1 MKKNYPCLEIDLR
14 KIENNAKEVSKL
26 CAEQKINIVGVS
38 KVFLARKPI
47 VKEFLNA
54 GIKMMGD
61 SRLSNLKKLSVLNCE
76 KMLLRIPME
85 SNLEDVVSYS
95 DYSLNS
101 EIDTIMNIDK
111 VSEKMGKIHKIIL
124 MIDLGDLREG
134 VMENDVFNVVDKIIK
149 LKNVKLAGIG
159 TNLTCYGGVIPDK
172 ENLGRLVEIK
182 KSIEEKYKTKI
193 PIVSGGNSSS
203 LYMVV
208 DKTMP
213 EGINQLRIGE
223 GILLGRETSFGN
235 RIPGCYNDAFKL
247 KGEIIEI
254 KEKPSCPKGHLG
266 IDAFGNKPVF
276 KDKGIM
282 KRAILAIGRQ
292 DILINGLKPDDKQID
307 IIGASSDHL
316 ILDVTKCENIYKVGD
331 ILSFNVSYGAL
342 LAAMTSPYVKKYYE
356 KPAAENSSLET

>member
-1 MKKNYPCLEIDLR
+1 MKKIYPCLEISLK
-14 KIENNAKEVSKL
+14 KIRNNAKIVNKL
-26 CAEQKINIVGVS
+26 CSEENINIVGVS

-47 VKEFLNA
+47 VKEFLDA
-54 GIKMMGD
+54 GIKIMGD
-61 SRLSNLKKLSVLNCE
+61 SRISNLKKLTGFNCE

-85 SNLEDVVSYS
+85 SDIEEVVLYS

-101 EIDTIMNIDK
+101 EIDTIISIDK
-111 VSEKMGKIHKIIL
+111 AAEKLGKVHKIIL

-134 VMENDVFNVVDKIIK
+134 MLEKDVLNVVDKIIN
-149 LKNVKLAGIG
+149 LKNIKLSGIG

-172 ENLGRLVEIK
+172 ENLGRLLEIK
-182 KSIEEKYKTKI
+182 KSIDDKYKTKL
-193 PIVSGGNSSS
+193 PIISGGNSSS
-203 LYMVV
+203 LYMVIN
-208 DKTMP
+208 KTIP
-213 EGINQLRIGE
+213 KGINQLRIGE
-223 GILLGRETSFGN
+223 GIVLGRETSYGN
-235 RIPGCYNDAFKL
+235 IIPGCFNDAFKL

-254 KEKPSCPKGHLG
+254 KEKPSSPKGHLG

-276 KDKGIM
+276 KDKGMM
-282 KRAILAIGRQ
+282 KRAILAVGRQ
-292 DILINGLKPDDKQID
+292 DILINGLKPDDSQVE

-356 KPAAENSSLET
+356 KR

>member
-1 MKKNYPCLEIDLR
+1 MKKIYPCLEIDLR
-14 KIENNAKEVSKL
+14 KIENNAKVVKKL
-26 CAEQKINIVGVS
+26 CTGLNISIVGVS

-54 GIKMMGD
+54 GIKIMGD
-61 SRLSNLKKLSVLNCE
+61 SRLSNLKKLAGLDCE

-85 SNLEDVVSYS
+85 SDIEEVVLYS

-101 EIDTIMNIDK
+101 ETDTIVNIDK
-111 VSEKMGKIHKIIL
+111 VSEKLGKVHNIIL

-134 VMENDVFNVVDKIIK
+134 IMENDVFNVVDKIIS
-149 LKNVKLAGIG
+149 LKNIRLAGIG

-172 ENLGRLVEIK
+172 DNLGRLIEIK
-182 KSIEEKYKTKI
+182 RQLEEKYKIKI
-193 PIVSGGNSSS
+193 PIISGGNSSS

-208 DKTMP
+208 DKSIP

-223 GILLGRETSFGN
+223 GIVLGRETSYGN
-235 RIPGCYNDAFKL
+235 IIPGCYNDAFKL

-254 KEKPSCPKGHLG
+254 KEKPSSPKGHVG

-282 KRAILAIGRQ
+282 KRAILAVGRQ
-292 DILINGLKPDDKQID
+292 DILINGLKPDDEQVE

-316 ILDVTKCENIYKVGD
+316 ILDVTRCENIYKVGD

-356 KPAAENSSLET
+356 KR